1 MAALGV
7 AHLAQV
13 ALVPGVSLPLLGDA
27 SFTLAL
33 VDRATV
39 ASIRL
44 AVPFGVP
51 ALFGET
57 ALLGIAALASIATLF
72 RVTALVG
79 QAALVRIA
87 VVPGATPACFA
98 ATSGLALLGL
108 TPRSLLLPDLLQART
123 CLGLPRLFGT
133 ALPCLRV
140 PPFASL
146 LLPALLLLALLLAL
160 PCLLLLMPLPLPLL
174 LMLLLPRL
182 CVAPLRFCLA
192 PLLGRVVTSIRSARA
207 VGARR
212 PGTLV
217 ARLAVRIVRT
227 GAGVVGALRDGIARP
242 GTLLRVGDGWNRA
255 CGQQDGQEHG
265 DSMQGH
271 GGAPGVV
278 RVHFTSPR
286 LNAL

>member
-1 MAALGV
+1 MPGV
-7 AHLAQV
+7 A
-13 ALVPGVSLPLLGDA
+13 LPLLGDA

-33 VDRATV
+33 VDRASV

-44 AVPFGVP
+44 AAPLGVP
-51 ALFGET
+51 ALFGDT

-98 ATSGLALLGL
+98 ATLGLALLGL
-108 TPRSLLLPDLLQART
+108 ALLSLALLRLAPRSLLLSDLLQART
-123 CLGLPRLFGT
+123 CLGLPRLFGS
-133 ALPCLRV
+133 ALPCLCV
-140 PPFASL
+140 APFASL
-146 LLPALLLLALLLAL
+146 MLPALLLLVLLAL
-160 PCLLLLMPLPLPLL
+160 PCLLLLMPLPL
-174 LMLLLPRL
+174 LLLPRL
-182 CVAPLRFCLA
+182 CVAPLGFRLA
-192 PLLGRVVTSIRSARA
+192 PLPGRVVALIRSARS

-212 PGTLV
+212 PGALV
-217 ARLAVRIVRT
+217 ARLAVRIVRA

-242 GTLLRVGDGWNRA
+242 RALLRAGDGWNRA

-271 GGAPGVV
+271 AGAPGVV
-278 RVHFTSPR
+278 RVHFTTRR